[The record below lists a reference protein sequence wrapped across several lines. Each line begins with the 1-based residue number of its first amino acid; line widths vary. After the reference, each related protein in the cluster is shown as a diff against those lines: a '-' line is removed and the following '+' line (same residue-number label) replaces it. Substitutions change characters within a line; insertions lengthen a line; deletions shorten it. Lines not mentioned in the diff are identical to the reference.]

1 MTVFV
6 KTAPSTSPENVT
18 LIHGTNG
25 GSIEMW
31 SHVIVGAPGGRPQS
45 VADAEFANPM
55 TSMAVIP
62 VTIRNA
68 LMTLLILAPSQII
81 EVRPT

>member
-1 MTVFV
+1 M
-6 KTAPSTSPENVT
+6 TSPENVT
-18 LIHGTNG
+18 LIHDTDG
-25 GSIEMW
+25 GSIETW
-31 SHVIVGAPGGRPQS
+31 PHVIVGAPGGGPN
-45 VADAEFANPM
+45 ADAELANPM

-62 VTIRNA
+62 VTIRNP